1 VSTDGVTAGTLV
13 LLALAGSPAHAGA
26 VPAGAR
32 PVGRQ
37 EILQAMRESQ
47 GYDLT
52 ATANGGRFQSEVLR
66 RLARQARTRDP
77 TQSPLFIDHQEW
89 FRAYLERTGLS
100 AEGAPLF
107 IRLAYDHAQDMEV
120 DYRRERVVEA
130 VEPGPPPELA
140 LNVCIWWPEDSDR
153 PRTYSYEDLLS
164 SPRVKVTNERLL
176 SYRLLDFGDM
186 TVFGDIRGLRGRF
199 SSGILG
205 LLFKLIGEGRVV
217 ENRMALSEDG
227 LQVSRGRARKSFFEV
242 VSTLTVYPDGR
253 TEKDLPPGRPD
264 LAALEVLLKR
274 PLKLVHPPLE
284 CWLKP

>member
-1 VSTDGVTAGTLV
+1 VTACALA
-13 LLALAGSPAHAGA
+13 LLALTGSPADAGA
-26 VPAGAR
+26 VPAGPR
-32 PVGRQ
+32 PVGR
-37 EILQAMRESQ
+37 EDILQAMRQSQ

-89 FRAYLERTGLS
+89 FRAYLQRTGLS

-107 IRLAYDHAQDMEV
+107 VRLAYDHAQDTEV
-120 DYRRERVVEA
+120 DYRRDRVVKA

-140 LNVCIWWPEDSDR
+140 LNVCLGWPEASDR
-153 PRTYSYEDLLS
+153 PGRYSYEDLLS
-164 SPRVKVTNERLL
+164 SPRFKVTNERLL

-186 TVFGDIRGLRGRF
+186 TVFGDIQGLRGRPT
-199 SSGILG
+199 SGVLG
-205 LLFKLIGEGRVV
+205 LLFQLIGEAHVE
-217 ENRMALSEDG
+217 ENRMAVSEDG
-227 LQVSRGRARKSFFEV
+227 LQVARARAGKAFFEV

-264 LAALEVLLKR
+264 LALLEARLKQ

-284 CWLKP
+284 CWPKP